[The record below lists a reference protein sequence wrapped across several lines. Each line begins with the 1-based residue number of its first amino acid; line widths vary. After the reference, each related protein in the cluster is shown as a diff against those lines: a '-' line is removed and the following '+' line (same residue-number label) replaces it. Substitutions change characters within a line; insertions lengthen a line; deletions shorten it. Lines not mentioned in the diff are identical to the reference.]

1 VAQAAADVL
10 TSTARSAEGGHGGPL
25 TEAAEAFD
33 RAARLPHGQ
42 PPPQHRRADQLRAM
56 SRLISVMGRLTGDQ
70 DAVAALQ
77 LMLHLAALGE
87 HLADLRH
94 HQQRLHQVRDARHA
108 ASTLR
113 YIARGAATGPATSP
127 PTVMATPGS
136 GPTRRTASGG
146 TGPR

>member
-1 VAQAAADVL
+1 
-10 TSTARSAEGGHGGPL
+10 
-25 TEAAEAFD
+25 
-33 RAARLPHGQ
+33 
-42 PPPQHRRADQLRAM
+42 M